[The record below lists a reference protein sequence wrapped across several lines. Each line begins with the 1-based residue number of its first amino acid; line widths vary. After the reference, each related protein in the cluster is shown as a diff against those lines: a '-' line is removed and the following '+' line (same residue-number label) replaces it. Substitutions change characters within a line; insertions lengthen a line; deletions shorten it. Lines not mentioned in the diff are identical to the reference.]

1 MIFPRI
7 LNYLVGIYLIILGIG
22 QILGSGFALGLPL
35 IAGAITLLF
44 GIIVLASPGVL
55 NALVA
60 IIFIIQGILILA
72 QYYHWFGM

>member
-1 MIFPRI
+1 
-7 LNYLVGIYLIILGIG
+7 
-22 QILGSGFALGLPL
+22 LPL